1 MSKRT
6 INGVEVDI
14 EKKEQLES
22 MSFEYSDALDKD
34 KFMKVDL
41 TGKESYVCAYP
52 MESDGDKG
60 MFLMCK
66 GDFKTFV
73 APLVETML
81 LNMDK
86 EQLGYLVTRY
96 IVDLKKI
103 SGIDSDEI
111 FDRVLMTGELVKE
124 FCESQFEERIEELK
138 SENEKLKTQV
148 ESYEFAI
155 RKLGK

>member
-1 MSKRT
+1 MSKRN
-6 INGVEVDI
+6 INGVEVNI
-14 EKKEQLES
+14 ERKEQLGS
-22 MSFEYSDALDKD
+22 MSFEYSDALDNEEL
-34 KFMKVDL
+34 MKIDL
-41 TGKESYVCAYP
+41 TGKKSYVCAYP

-60 MFLMCK
+60 MFVMCK
-66 GDFKTFV
+66 GDFKTFM

-86 EQLGYLVTRY
+86 EQLEYLVMRY

-103 SGIDSDEI
+103 SGISSDEI
-111 FDRVLMTGELVKE
+111 FDRVLMTGELTKA
-124 FCESQFEERIEELK
+124 FCESELEENLAELK

-155 RKLGK
+155 RKPGK

>member
-14 EKKEQLES
+14 ERKERLDS
-22 MSFEYSDALDKD
+22 MNFEYSDALDKEELL
-34 KFMKVDL
+34 KVDL

-81 LNMDK
+81 LNMGK
-86 EQLGYLVTRY
+86 EQLEYLVMRY

-103 SGIDSDEI
+103 SGISPDEI
-111 FDRVLMTGELVKE
+111 FDRVLMTGALVKE
-124 FCESQFEERIEELK
+124 FCESELEENLAELK
-138 SENEKLKTQV
+138 KENERLKTQV

-155 RKLGK
+155 KKLGK